1 MSRIYDALQQTEK
14 EKGQS
19 GMAVFPAFAE
29 LANET
34 PLQDPE
40 FKAAKVLTFNTPRDS
55 RLVAFSEPK
64 SLGAEKFRVLA
75 TRLDHL
81 RRQKEIKSIQV
92 TSSVI
97 KEGKTLVAANLAVTF
112 AQRTRSRVLLLEGD
126 LHRPSL
132 GKLLGVGEAKGLS
145 HWWSEQLVDIGHFL
159 CQVDGMPLWFLSAGA
174 VYEQPSQILQS
185 SRFAEAFNWLTQNF
199 DWIVVDSTPM
209 LPIADVNLWSRLVDG
224 SLLVVR
230 EGVAP
235 REAVK
240 RGMQAL
246 DNPKFVGV
254 VINGA
259 SKADK
264 GYYAGGYYGASTD
277 SSKS

>member
-19 GMAVFPAFAE
+19 GLAVFPAFAD
-29 LANET
+29 LANEA

-40 FKAAKVLTFNTPRDS
+40 FKAAKAVKFNTPRDS
-55 RLVAFSEPK
+55 RLVAFSEPQ

-97 KEGKTLVAANLAVTF
+97 NEGKTLVAANLAVTF

-132 GKLLGVGEAKGLS
+132 GRLLGVSEAKGLS
-145 HWWSEQLVDIGHFL
+145 HWWSEQLDIGHFL
-159 CQVDGMPLWFLSAGA
+159 CQVDGMPLWFLSAGT
-174 VYEQPSQILQS
+174 VYQQPSQILQS
-185 SRFAEAFNWLTQNF
+185 SRFAEAFNWLTQHF

-246 DNPKFVGV
+246 DNPKFVGA

-264 GYYAGGYYGASTD
+264 GYYAGGYYGASNEM
-277 SSKS
+277 SKS